1 MRNLMKKSFQLK
13 AAFLFAFALLVSTFA
28 FAQDAKPIAS
38 PRDSVSGTAA
48 GSTITINYGSPSVK
62 GRKIWGG
69 LEAYGK
75 VWRAGAN
82 EATTFTTTKAIKVEG
97 KTLAAGTYGF
107 FLIPAENG
115 TWTVIFNKVAKQ
127 WGAYKYDD
135 KEDALRVTV
144 KTKAAPLHERLVYTI
159 DSKSFCLFWDKI
171 VVPVSVK

>member
-1 MRNLMKKSFQLK
+1 MKKSFQLK
-13 AAFLFAFALLVSTFA
+13 AAFLFAFALLVSSFTFA
-28 FAQDAKPIAS
+28 QQKPMAS

-97 KTLAAGTYGF
+97 KPLAAGTYGF
-107 FLIPAENG
+107 FLIPEENG

-127 WGAYKYDD
+127 WGAFKYDD

-144 KTKAAPLHERLVYTI
+144 KTKAAPMHERLTYTV
-159 DSKSFCLFWDKI
+159 DSKSFCMFWDKI